1 MSIMKLLAL
10 SALSMLLA
18 SQASAQDPNTVRVGL
33 YFVHYDATGPNLSG
47 PFTPAG
53 VNFKIDSLTTLY
65 LAYLRTL
72 TANLSLELAAGVPPN
87 TKTVATG
94 PATVGSVPLSGQNVA
109 NARWFSPTLLLDY
122 TFFDPNTLV
131 RPYLGAG
138 VNYTKFYDRVSTAS
152 GDAAN
157 GGPTSF
163 TLSDSWG
170 PAATAGL
177 NFRLGGHFSAIV
189 SYSYAQVKS
198 NYVSNTGGIIRT
210 TTLNYNPTTWVV
222 ALGYSF

>member
-18 SQASAQDPNTVRVGL
+18 TPASAQDPNTVRVGL

-65 LAYLRTL
+65 LAYLRPL
-72 TANLSLELAAGVPPN
+72 TP
-87 TKTVATG
+87 KTVATG

-122 TFFDPNTLV
+122 TFFNPNTLV

>member
-1 MSIMKLLAL
+1 MKPFAL
-10 SALSMLLA
+10 SALAMLLA
-18 SQASAQDPNTVRVGL
+18 IPARAQDPNTVRVGL
-33 YFVHYDATGPNLSG
+33 YFVHYDATGADLSG

-53 VNFKIDSLTTLY
+53 VNFKVNSLTTVY

-72 TANLSLELAAGVPPN
+72 TPHLSLELAAGVPPI

-122 TFFDPNTLV
+122 TFLDPNTWV
-131 RPYLGAG
+131 RPYVGAG
-138 VNYTKFYDRVSTAS
+138 LNYTKFYDRVSTSS
-152 GDAAN
+152 GNAAD

-170 PAATAGL
+170 PAATVGL
-177 NFRLGGHFSAIV
+177 TFRLGGKCSAIA
-189 SYSYAQVKS
+189 SYSYADVRS
-198 NYVSNTGGIIRT
+198 DYASNTGGIIRT
-210 TTLNYNPTTWVV
+210 TSLKYNPTTLVI